1 MHILRVYEIVN
12 CTYLLGQCALRYAV
26 KIIILQIRVLRTN
39 VLVLRDA
46 FSIGLWPLKVCGLC
60 SIGVD
65 GTWGKAVE
73 SESPSQAMALSSHQL
88 STLLVRWAQVGTS
101 GQRQAPKF
109 NNV

>member
-1 MHILRVYEIVN
+1 MPLFPRFV
-12 CTYLLGQCALRYAV
+12 
-26 KIIILQIRVLRTN
+26 
-39 VLVLRDA
+39 A
-46 FSIGLWPLKVCGLC
+46 FERLWVC
-60 SIGVD
+60 SIGVN